1 MLLQEILAR
10 AVGDDAIMNDCHV
23 VDFTDD
29 GDKVNEQMDFNVHL
43 TRKLHPIVMEIF
55 NASIIYR
62 RKCRLLPY

>member
-1 MLLQEILAR
+1 
-10 AVGDDAIMNDCHV
+10 MNDCHV